1 VKAKSIGN
9 AGERNHRR
17 MLSRVFPSIKIG
29 PPRHPTDD
37 HSNTEDWHIQSKKR
51 ATWNI
56 KDVVRHMDHYLPEE
70 KWIIMY
76 EDRNRNLKDNPSG
89 VYMILPAELGIDLLS
104 TSEGSAKDAQ
114 HQDTDDAVQFT
125 ASDLT
130 ATDLVKLVYTRPDV
144 DKIILEVLARRLR
157 SGR

>member
-1 VKAKSIGN
+1 
-9 AGERNHRR
+9 
-17 MLSRVFPSIKIG
+17 
-29 PPRHPTDD
+29 
-37 HSNTEDWHIQSKKR
+37 
-51 ATWNI
+51 
-56 KDVVRHMDHYLPEE
+56 MDHYLPEE